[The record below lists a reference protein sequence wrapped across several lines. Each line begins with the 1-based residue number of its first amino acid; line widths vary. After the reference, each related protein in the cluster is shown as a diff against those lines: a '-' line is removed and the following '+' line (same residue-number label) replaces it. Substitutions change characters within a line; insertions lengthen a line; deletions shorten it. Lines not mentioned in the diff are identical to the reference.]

1 MTEPAPQIALS
12 VDELLTTTRNVRKR
26 LDLQRPVPRQIIEEC
41 LDLAVQAPNGSNHQ
55 SWEWVVID
63 DPDVRAHLGDLSLE
77 CYREYAETMAAR
89 PEVYERFDVGRNDR
103 RPQISNAAPYLFE
116 HLAQVPVLVIPTVLG
131 RTERADI
138 FVQASTWGSILP
150 AARIWQSVQALDVR
164 AVVALAAGKGLDR

>member
-1 MTEPAPQIALS
+1 
-12 VDELLTTTRNVRKR
+12 
-26 LDLQRPVPRQIIEEC
+26 VPRHRRAGTQRIER
-41 LDLAVQAPNGSNHQ
+41 PS
-55 SWEWVVID
+55 SEWVIID
-63 DPDVRAHLGDLSLE
+63 DPGVRAHPGDLSLE
-77 CYREYAETMAAR
+77 CCCEYAETMAAR

-103 RPQISNAAPYLFE
+103 RPQISDAAPYLFE
-116 HLAQVPVLVIPTVLG
+116 HVAQGPVLVIPTVLG